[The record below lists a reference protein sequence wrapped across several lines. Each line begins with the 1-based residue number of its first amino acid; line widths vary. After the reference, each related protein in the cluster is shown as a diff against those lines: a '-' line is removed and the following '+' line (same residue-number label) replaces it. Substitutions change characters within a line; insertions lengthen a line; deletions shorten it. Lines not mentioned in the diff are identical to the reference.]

1 MQDCLF
7 LPSVQLH
14 QRNTSLVFANNK
26 KTLKKKGTKIQ
37 VSEVQMSP
45 ACRGNCAPFT
55 FAMHLCCQLILLC
68 LSNVIYVKPLSWTY
82 CFVLWSPH
90 FSKVSC
96 QSFLTRLIH
105 DPVRTPPHPVG
116 LFAACHFLISLFLSH
131 WADEMSV
138 SRIESCLSFAPKSL
152 LNLNADCWCSKPTT
166 LQALRTD
173 RSCTS
178 HLIISSHR
186 ARPIHQTPFIH
197 YFLSSYLV
205 RVLLPASAAPWKW
218 GRLHGNMSSHP
229 WLARGW
235 SGITTAHFDRAT
247 ERKRNRKRNLS
258 NLLNIN

>member
-1 MQDCLF
+1 MQDCQF

-14 QRNTSLVFANNK
+14 QQNTSLVFANIK
-26 KTLKKKGTKIQ
+26 KALKKKGTKIQ

-55 FAMHLCCQLILLC
+55 FAMHLCRQLILLC

-82 CFVLWSPH
+82 SFVLWSPH

-116 LFAACHFLISLFLSH
+116 LFVACHFLISLFLSH
-131 WADEMSV
+131 WADDMSV
-138 SRIESCLSFAPKSL
+138 SRIENCLSFAPKSL

-173 RSCTS
+173 RSCTDRS
-178 HLIISSHR
+178 DYFISPCSSHSLFPFLLFSSGL
-186 ARPIHQTPFIH
+186 ASCIGSTVKMRP
-197 YFLSSYLV
+197 S
-205 RVLLPASAAPWKW
+205 PW
-218 GRLHGNMSSHP
+218 
-229 WLARGW
+229 
-235 SGITTAHFDRAT
+235 
-247 ERKRNRKRNLS
+247 
-258 NLLNIN
+258 

>member
-14 QRNTSLVFANNK
+14 QQNTSLMFANIK
-26 KTLKKKGTKIQ
+26 KALKKKGTKIQ
-37 VSEVQMSP
+37 VSVVQMSP

-55 FAMHLCCQLILLC
+55 FAMHLCRQLILLC

-131 WADEMSV
+131 WADDMSV
-138 SRIESCLSFAPKSL
+138 SRIENCLSFAPKACWTL
-152 LNLNADCWCSKPTT
+152 MQTVGVLNLPHSELFAQIGHVLVIW
-166 LQALRTD
+166 LF
-173 RSCTS
+173 
-178 HLIISSHR
+178 HLSVLVPFTRRHSFIISF
-186 ARPIHQTPFIH
+186 PLI
-197 YFLSSYLV
+197 
-205 RVLLPASAAPWKW
+205 
-218 GRLHGNMSSHP
+218 
-229 WLARGW
+229 
-235 SGITTAHFDRAT
+235 
-247 ERKRNRKRNLS
+247 
-258 NLLNIN
+258 